1 MVLIIKVVRQ
11 ICSSCAAVKWIT
23 LRGIYLDS
31 FSVSFVHHPCH
42 WHPCCDRY
50 LAASKIQTLC
60 KSSEGTIVNF
70 KETWMWKEVNI
81 IKTKTKT
88 KTKGSLDTK
97 KKTDRLKELC
107 INEVQL
113 PPIKQILSE
122 KRDFF
127 SPLDISNSLYCWET
141 ARDSQSCGKDFT
153 ITDSV
158 QAQCEKSPSHKT
170 TKRTKARGRENV
182 SLKHL
187 HVGRYNQ
194 TGPTASV
201 NRVRL

>member
-42 WHPCCDRY
+42 WHPCCDGY

-127 SPLDISNSLYCWET
+127 FPLWIFLTPSTAGRLQET
-141 ARDSQSCGKDFT
+141 PKAVAR
-153 ITDSV
+153 I
-158 QAQCEKSPSHKT
+158 SPSLTVFKPSVKSHLA
-170 TKRTKARGRENV
+170 TKQQRGLRHEAGKMC
-182 SLKHL
+182 L
-187 HVGRYNQ
+187 
-194 TGPTASV
+194 
-201 NRVRL
+201 